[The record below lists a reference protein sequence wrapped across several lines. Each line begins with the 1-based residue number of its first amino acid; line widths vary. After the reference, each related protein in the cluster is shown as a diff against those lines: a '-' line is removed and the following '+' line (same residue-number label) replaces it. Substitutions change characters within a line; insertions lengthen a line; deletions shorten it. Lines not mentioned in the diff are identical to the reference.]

1 MECAKC
7 GKTLPEG
14 VEVCSDCDKEEME
27 VMPEE
32 KADVETSPK
41 KIGKPL
47 LYGIIGGAVALVA
60 IIVILCIAFCGGEV
74 RLKPNMTMPQ
84 VQEALEGAGFVI
96 DEEHLFGSDGDSDGK
111 FVSCERRFY
120 GYVDD
125 LGPVCLEIEF
135 SETGKLAGVRIEAVS
150 QEALERLLTKK
161 IGKYELYKLETSR
174 YDEGDDDFF
183 NVATYR
189 DARVISVI
197 NPYYAKIYFFEG
209 DSKYGID
216 YLEEDIEE
224 IREQGRKR

>member
-1 MECAKC
+1 MECVKC

-96 DEEHLFGSDGDSDGK
+96 DEEHLFGSDGDSDGE

-135 SETGKLAGVRIEAVS
+135 STTGKLAGVMIEAVS
-150 QEALERLLTKK
+150 EEALERLLTKK
-161 IGKYELYKLETSR
+161 IGKYELYKLEDKWEDSF
-174 YDEGDDDFF
+174 Y

-189 DARVISVI
+189 DDRVISVI
-197 NPYYAKIYFFEG
+197 NPYYAKIYFFESASEY
-209 DSKYGID
+209 DID

-224 IREQGRKR
+224 IREEGRKR

>member
-14 VEVCSDCDKEEME
+14 VEVCPDCEKEEME

-96 DEEHLFGSDGDSDGK
+96 DEEELFGSDGE

-135 SETGKLAGVRIEAVS
+135 SPTGKLEGVTLETVGG
-150 QEALERLLTKK
+150 EALERLLTKK
-161 IGKYELYKLETSR
+161 IGKYELYKLETSF
-174 YDEGDDDFF
+174 YDEGEDDFY

-189 DARVISVI
+189 DGRVISVI
-197 NPYYAKIYFFEG
+197 KRGYARIYFFESG
-209 DSKYGID
+209 SKYVD

-224 IREQGRKR
+224 IREEGIKR